1 MPKPASIWAR
11 VSCRRGVTR
20 AAQATLGRWGLA
32 AAITLTGDDE
42 YRGPSNIP
50 LAARELCAL
59 LTPLPFRS
67 VAALKE
73 LGQPQVGR
81 ASASSPTPS
90 RPSANSRHRRLK
102 IRSIRWE
109 WSLVARPTQ
118 SGPDR
123 AYRGDSAVDDRLE
136 LTTRFSEDG
145 RSTLLEV
152 AALLKWRGAA
162 TITTR
167 LNSGDFGSACRDTSS
182 SLSSVRDGIPAS
194 AAPARL
200 RLDQLW
206 APLRSECCSAGGTR
220 SGSKT
225 SCFIRQLTDETFDTQ
240 KTPFLSKGHNLEG
253 AL

>member
-1 MPKPASIWAR
+1 MPKPASIRAR

-32 AAITLTGDDE
+32 AAITLAGDDE

-50 LAARELCAL
+50 FGARELCAL
-59 LTPLPFRS
+59 LTSLPFRS

-73 LGQPQVGR
+73 LCQPQVEKT
-81 ASASSPTPS
+81 SASSPTPS
-90 RPSANSRHRRLK
+90 RPSADSRRRRLK
-102 IRSIRWE
+102 VRSIRWE
-109 WSLVARPTQ
+109 WPLVARPTQ

-123 AYRGDSAVDDRLE
+123 AYSVIARKAYRGDSAVDDRLE

-167 LNSGDFGSACRDTSS
+167 LNSGDFGSACRVTSS
-182 SLSSVRDGIPAS
+182 SPSSVWDDIPAS
-194 AAPARL
+194 ETPARL

-206 APLRSECCSAGGTR
+206 APLRSERWSAGGSAPVR
-220 SGSKT
+220 RRKIGCIPKRKDS
-225 SCFIRQLTDETFDTQ
+225 
-240 KTPFLSKGHNLEG
+240 H
-253 AL
+253 